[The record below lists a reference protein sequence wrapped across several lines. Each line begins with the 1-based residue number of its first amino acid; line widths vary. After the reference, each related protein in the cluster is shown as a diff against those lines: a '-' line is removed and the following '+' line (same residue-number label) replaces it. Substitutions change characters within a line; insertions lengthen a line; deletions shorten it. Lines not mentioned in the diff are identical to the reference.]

1 MKGSFRCSFAGSFTR
16 SATLNPEKSPSA
28 SVHTAVS
35 SGQGAPQKC
44 TIARLEVGP
53 KNNLYTSGSQHR
65 AKPASGVGV
74 FYPRITSVL

>member
-1 MKGSFRCSFAGSFTR
+1 MKGSFRCSFVGIFTR

-44 TIARLEVGP
+44 NTPRLEVGP
-53 KNNLYTSGSQHR
+53 RNIYTPVDLSTEQSQ
-65 AKPASGVGV
+65 PQG
-74 FYPRITSVL
+74 